1 MSIICFSQLD
11 AISTLPCTGCFQ
23 ANTFC
28 GFLLNLGTEFKMNSY
43 KAADFPVQSLK
54 SQGLLFHVYFSHDR
68 KVINFICN

>member
-1 MSIICFSQLD
+1 ML
-11 AISTLPCTGCFQ
+11 FQ
-23 ANTFC
+23 HCLVLVVSRQILN